1 MTYLW
6 VNGSDPRWQ
15 AEMIAHRT
23 AKGVFSPEH
32 HFRENNELMYS
43 MRSVLANMPGRLKTI
58 HLITADYKFDLS
70 KGDLELLP
78 AGKKTLEE
86 LEELAS
92 ESFKPSDAWVKA
104 EKASAEVRNE
114 RGEKTKVSSVLA
126 HWLESAWR
134 VAQVPTWLDFRRIDL
149 SNPSHPLHHLYQD
162 PDLPKKPLAS
172 HLHATSHPSLRYA
185 VHSEIFHL
193 PTHKRPGKQVLSA
206 GMGSHEYKDD
216 VWKNDALPTFNSM
229 AIESRIGWLWG
240 LADVSL
246 SFNDDFFMLRPHAVS
261 DWWSTL
267 YGTVLRLD
275 YNYFQQVRP
284 VLDKKMINNAGET
297 GGLYHANY
305 LLGQRFP
312 KRLRPYFAHVPK
324 VITRGLHHEA
334 SIMFEDALS
343 TSAQRKFREMAVG
356 EGDVQMQWLLTSLR
370 IERWREALL
379 WTWAVARVGTRS
391 AWGED
396 LGGEVGVWGDEARE
410 DIMDLFGVEEDDDDV
425 VEIEIHRGKRWTLET
440 GRMASNLE
448 GAGWEA
454 PKNTEFMWCKF
465 AGNRSCP
472 YSAKYLTSCS
482 RDGRAHSTPC
492 AERFSFF
499 GQR

>member
-1 MTYLW
+1 
-6 VNGSDPRWQ
+6 
-15 AEMIAHRT
+15 
-23 AKGVFSPEH
+23 
-32 HFRENNELMYS
+32 
-43 MRSVLANMPGRLKTI
+43 
-58 HLITADYKFDLS
+58 
-70 KGDLELLP
+70 
-78 AGKKTLEE
+78 
-86 LEELAS
+86 
-92 ESFKPSDAWVKA
+92 
-104 EKASAEVRNE
+104 
-114 RGEKTKVSSVLA
+114 
-126 HWLESAWR
+126 
-134 VAQVPTWLDFRRIDL
+134 
-149 SNPSHPLHHLYQD
+149 
-162 PDLPKKPLAS
+162 
-172 HLHATSHPSLRYA
+172 
-185 VHSEIFHL
+185 
-193 PTHKRPGKQVLSA
+193 
-206 GMGSHEYKDD
+206 
-216 VWKNDALPTFNSM
+216 
-229 AIESRIGWLWG
+229 
-240 LADVSL
+240 
-246 SFNDDFFMLRPHAVS
+246 
-261 DWWSTL
+261 
-267 YGTVLRLD
+267 
-275 YNYFQQVRP
+275 
-284 VLDKKMINNAGET
+284 
-297 GGLYHANY
+297 
-305 LLGQRFP
+305 
-312 KRLRPYFAHVPK
+312 
-324 VITRGLHHEA
+324 
-334 SIMFEDALS
+334 MFEDALS